1 MSSLVQSVKSVLPDW
16 PEWYVFEHIRIAQN
30 IGGAFSFNLQL
41 AFHYELMKINT
52 LQYVLVHG
60 SAQFSKFYRA
70 MNLLLS
76 MAVCLGLT
84 YAVSVLFAS
93 EADADEDADSNSN
106 KAMEANGN
114 STKGKSQEQLKKEFD
129 AFRFKYLIVY
139 LIIMLADWMQGTHM
153 YTLYLS
159 YNVNI
164 SALFLTGFLSGAI
177 FAPFLGSAVDKFGR
191 KNSCIAYCL
200 LEIIINILE
209 HFEDFPT
216 LLLGRVLGGI
226 STNLLFSAFESWMT
240 TQHRIHGFP
249 EVWLEK
255 TYAATSIGNGT
266 TAILAGIVAQLME
279 DQLGHIGPFQGAIG
293 LTFLALLLILTWEEN
308 YGEAKKEGDNDES
321 SSLYTQ
327 FTEGWKATFH
337 DSKIWRI
344 GLTQALSEGAMY
356 TFVFMW
362 VPTLLSMDPPGGL
375 PTGCV
380 FSSLMIAITM
390 GGIFFPVMHNFV
402 TSILPT
408 SKREKSSEVTAS
420 LIYAIASASMAVPAF
435 CLAGA
440 SSANIC
446 FERVLTSFV
455 IVEFTVGLFNPV
467 AGTLRSKYVP
477 DNLQGGILNIFR
489 LPLNAVVVAGTH
501 ATDIFPAHQVFML
514 VSICFMLAAIIQSTM
529 ILGPSK
535 KTMKKD

>member
-1 MSSLVQSVKSVLPDW
+1 MSGPLEAIKSSLPDW
-16 PEWYVFEHIRIAQN
+16 PDWAI
-30 IGGAFSFNLQL
+30 
-41 AFHYELMKINT
+41 
-52 LQYVLVHG
+52 
-60 SAQFSKFYRA
+60 
-70 MNLLLS
+70 NLLLS
-76 MAVCLGLT
+76 MTACLGVTFLI
-84 YAVSVLFAS
+84 SNLFTS
-93 EADADEDADSNSN
+93 EEDNKDTKEEENHKNSN
-106 KAMEANGN
+106 
-114 STKGKSQEQLKKEFD
+114 GKSMDQLKSEFST
-129 AFRFKYLIVY
+129 FRNKYLVVY
-139 LIIMLADWMQGTHM
+139 LVIMLADWMQGTHM

-191 KNSCIAYCL
+191 KNSCIAYCV

-209 HFEDFPT
+209 HFHDFNT
-216 LLLGRVLGGI
+216 LILGRVLGGI

-240 TQHRIHGFP
+240 TQHRINGFP

-266 TAILAGIVAQLME
+266 MAILAGIVAQLLE
-279 DQLGHIGPFQGAIG
+279 DKLGHIGPFQGAVA
-293 LTFLALLLILTWEEN
+293 LTVLALLLILTWEEN
-308 YGEAKKEGDNDES
+308 YGEAKEGDHES

-327 FTEGWKATFH
+327 FTQGWKATCT
-337 DSKIWRI
+337 DSNIWRI

-362 VPTLLSMDPPGGL
+362 VPTLLSMDPPGGV

-390 GGIFFPVMHNFV
+390 GGLFFPVMHNFV
-402 TSILPT
+402 
-408 SKREKSSEVTAS
+408 SKSLTNSKIEEKSYEVTAV
-420 LIYAIASASMAVPAF
+420 ITYALASISMAVPAL
-435 CLAGA
+435 CLAGV
-440 SSANIC
+440 STANIC
-446 FERVLTSFV
+446 FEKALISFV
-455 IVEFTVGLFNPV
+455 IVEFSVGLFNPV

-501 ATDIFPAHQVFML
+501 ATDVFPAHKVFML
-514 VSICFMLAAIIQSTM
+514 VSGCFMAAAIIQSTM
-529 ILGPSK
+529 IISPGK
-535 KTMKKD
+535 KKVD